1 MTIRVPHFA
10 EDWKDQGILTF
21 TGFCLRVCEQYG
33 YGEWYTMSGEDASVI
48 CNKRQSGL
56 IQWLREVGVGPIEL
70 GQPYTHTIMFRL
82 HKPPQKRSV
91 KKIANVE
98 LTDLRQQKVWL
109 YILGC
114 LNHNL
119 MSDTVVSP
127 PASYRPNTY
136 HITEFNIDRCAL
148 GYIKIADRH

>member
-1 MTIRVPHFA
+1 MTVRIPHFA
-10 EDWKDQGILTF
+10 EDWKDEGILTF
-21 TGFCLRVCEQYG
+21 AGFCLRVCEQYG
-33 YGEWYTMSGEDASVI
+33 YGKWYTMSGEDAAVI

-56 IQWLREVGVGPIEL
+56 IEWLREKDIGPIEL

-82 HKPPQKRSV
+82 PKPPTKRAV

-119 MSDTVVSP
+119 MSDEVVEVP
-127 PASYRPNTY
+127 TSYRPNTWQ
-136 HITEFNIDRCAL
+136 IAEFKIDRYAE
-148 GYIKIADRH
+148 GYIKISDRH

>member
-10 EDWKDQGILTF
+10 KDWKDEGILTF
-21 TGFCLRVCEQYG
+21 AAFCLRVCEQYG
-33 YGEWYTMSGEDASVI
+33 YGDWYTMSGEDASVI

-56 IQWLREVGVGPIEL
+56 IQWLREIGVGPIEL

-82 HKPPQKRSV
+82 PKPPTRQSV

-98 LTDLRQQKVWL
+98 IKDLRQQKVWL

-119 MSDTVVSP
+119 MSDRVVGVTD
-127 PASYRPNTY
+127 SYRPNSY
-136 HITEFNIDRCAL
+136 HIAEFNISRHAL
-148 GYIKIADRH
+148 GYIKISDRN